1 MTSYAASV
9 RNSGWEKFV
18 GLVLSLVLLAACSG
32 GTSEAVTPVDEPLP
46 SSVEEQC
53 QAGAVRVADRLQEF
67 LADFD
72 DLSPEEFLAQDE
84 IEGLTGFQNDVAQ
97 VISSTTNQS
106 STLCDLNGLQAFVD
120 RELGVVSEQGLLAS
134 YVVSTIRFGGS
145 LEVADVELGPDDDIG
160 AVLSLLDN
168 GSSVRLMPGVF
179 EVDIS
184 LLVQRDVVIVGAG
197 QAESILRSSS
207 PDAAFAVFGEGKL
220 TLRELTIEHVGE
232 ASASVILAFGAPVDL
247 ERVTL
252 RGATNDDETTG
263 GNGLLLSSGV
273 VNEEGV
279 TTQASPGSGQV
290 EPSRIVDSEITKNSI
305 AGIAITGDLAPL
317 IANNLISQNVL
328 CGLCFLDESGG
339 QVTNNTVV
347 ENEFGIQMGDAS
359 SPIISGNMVRDNNVA
374 GMVLL
379 GVTTAIITKNS
390 VTDNGEVGIAVQEAA
405 APKISQNTIERQP
418 FGVTVGGSSTAVFT
432 SNTISESEVAMQVAE
447 DAVPMVSD
455 NQLIDNTNIAMLH
468 RDASSGVFERNVIR
482 GDQAVG
488 VLVEGTAS
496 PMISEVTV
504 EGSEVSVSYR
514 EAGAGT
520 LSNSTFDAPA
530 IAVQVE
536 DRAAPEIADNA
547 ILRPSAAGIVVRSTG
562 AVVVR
567 GNTIDEPET
576 LGIGTAG
583 EAIALVEDN
592 IVRGGES
599 AASIVGQSAPEF
611 VNNTFEGQAVAIQVG
626 DQATPIIRENTIT
639 DAAGAG
645 IVFRDEAAGE
655 ATQNTILNPLSVGIQ
670 IVGEAMPRL
679 AENVVIADLQTDPE
693 IDPETA
699 PETDPELAAE
709 TADLDPESTVGILY
723 AGDSGGEL
731 VANQVLGFVIGIQVS
746 ENAGPDMVENT
757 VDGGVSAGVGFLFRD
772 TATGSAQ
779 LNRTAGHSIG
789 FQISDAASPELI
801 DNTVEQVIDVSFLL
815 QGDAS
820 PRLDGNTCPAAVPG
834 IGVLEEATPDLGT
847 NLCQVAY
854 G

>member
-1 MTSYAASV
+1 MTSYAAGV
-9 RNSGWEKFV
+9 RKTGREKFV

-97 VISSTTNQS
+97 VISSTANQS

-120 RELGVVSEQGLLAS
+120 RELDVVSEQGLLAS

-168 GSSVRLMPGVF
+168 GSSIRLMPGVF
-179 EVDIS
+179 DVDIS

-197 QAESILRSSS
+197 QAESVLRSSS

-220 TLRELTIEHVGE
+220 TLRELTIEHVGD
-232 ASASVILAFGAPVDL
+232 ASASIILAFGAPVDL

-252 RGATNDDETTG
+252 TGATNDDETTG

-279 TTQASPGSGQV
+279 TTQASPGSSEV
-290 EPSRIVDSEITKNSI
+290 EASRIVDSEITNNSI

-328 CGLCFLDESGG
+328 CGLCFLEESGG
-339 QVTNNTVV
+339 QATNNTVF

-359 SPIISGNMVRDNNVA
+359 SPIISGNMVRDNTVV

-379 GVTTAIITKNS
+379 GVTTATITENS
-390 VTDNGEVGIAVQEAA
+390 VIDNGEVGIAVQEAA
-405 APKISQNTIERQP
+405 APQIGQNTIERHP
-418 FGVTVGGSSTAVFT
+418 FGVTLVGSSTAVFMA
-432 SNTISESEVAMQVAE
+432 NRISESEVAMQVAE
-447 DAVPMVSD
+447 DAVPVVSD
-455 NQLIDNTNIAMLH
+455 NQLIDNTNIGMLH
-468 RDASSGVFERNVIR
+468 RDGSSGVFERNVIR
-482 GDQAVG
+482 GEQAVG

-496 PMISEVTV
+496 PMISEVTI

-514 EAGAGT
+514 EAGAGN
-520 LSNSTFDAPA
+520 LSNSTFNAPA
-530 IAVQVE
+530 IAIQVE
-536 DRAAPEIADNA
+536 DQAAPEIADNT

-599 AASIVGQSAPEF
+599 AASIIDQSAPEF
-611 VNNTFEGQAVAIQVG
+611 VNNTFDGQVVAVQIG

-639 DAAGAG
+639 DATGAG

-679 AENVVIADLQTDPE
+679 AENVVIADLETDPE
-693 IDPETA
+693 IDPET
-699 PETDPELAAE
+699 DPGLAAQN
-709 TADLDPESTVGILY
+709 ADLDSESTVGILY

-746 ENAGPDMVENT
+746 ENAGPEMIENT
-757 VDGGVSAGVGFLFRD
+757 VDGGVLAGVGFLFRD

-779 LNRTAGHSIG
+779 SNRTAGHSIG
-789 FQISDAASPELI
+789 FQISDSASPELI
-801 DNTVEQVIDVSFLL
+801 GNTVEQVIDVSFLL

-820 PRLDGNTCPAAVPG
+820 PLLDGNTCPAAVPG
-834 IGVLEEATPDLGT
+834 IGVLEQATPDLGT
-847 NLCQVAY
+847 NQCQVAN